1 MGQTRRLF
9 GFCLMFVV
17 CGSRGPK
24 MEAIT
29 ARLAVV
35 EGAIA
40 QEKAALNAAEGD
52 KASDLRLSLAELRD
66 EKAALLVEK
75 AALLVEKAALLE
87 LSLIA
92 ARAAAAAPAPGKNP
106 PLAVDASV
114 PPLYANTQ
122 HPRSLSRPL
131 VRRDSSLVSN
141 LVSNHVS
148 NSRLCVRTERVRPS
162 CEEG

>member
-1 MGQTRRLF
+1 
-9 GFCLMFVV
+9 MFVV

-75 AALLVEKAALLE
+75 AALLE

-114 PPLYANTQ
+114 LPQYATHNT
-122 HPRSLSRPL
+122 PAR
-131 VRRDSSLVSN
+131 
-141 LVSNHVS
+141 
-148 NSRLCVRTERVRPS
+148 CRVP
-162 CEEG
+162 